1 MSFFFQK
8 NRYEQLKNKE
18 TNEEM
23 EKIFPQ
29 ILFCYFPVAPTAIRQ
44 DEFEYISSKL
54 LKRYKNSIKGKFGE
68 KTFFI
73 STSSSKVNLASNSE
87 ETIKLVKSLKERHEI
102 DSFLKKYSFS
112 ENIRKHFKKKPCH
125 IDFLLL

>member
-8 NRYEQLKNKE
+8 NGYKQPHNKE
-18 TNEEM
+18 TNDEM

-29 ILFCYFPVAPTAIRQ
+29 ILFHYFPVAPTAIRQ

-54 LKRYKNSIKGKFGE
+54 MKTYKNSIKGKFGE

-73 STSSSKVNLASNSE
+73 SSSSGKLNLASNSE
-87 ETIKLVKSLKERHEI
+87 KTIHFVKNLKERHEL
-102 DSFLKKYSFS
+102 DSFLKKYSFIES
-112 ENIRKHFKKKPCH
+112 IREQFEKN
-125 IDFLLL
+125 